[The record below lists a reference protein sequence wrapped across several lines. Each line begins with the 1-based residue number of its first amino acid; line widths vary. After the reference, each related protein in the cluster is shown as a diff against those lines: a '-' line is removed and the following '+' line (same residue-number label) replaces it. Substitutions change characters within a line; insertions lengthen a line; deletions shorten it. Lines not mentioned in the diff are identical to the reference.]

1 MAINIQGI
9 LDVIVSHAVSTGYFE
24 SVNQHEPRQS
34 PGNGITGSVWI
45 ERVTPLKTSGLNN
58 TSARLEF
65 TVRLY
70 SSTYS
75 DPYDD
80 TDTNLML
87 ALDALMSA
95 YCGDFEIGGNAR
107 HVDIFGAHG
116 NPLETRSGWI
126 NQGGKEFRVFSI
138 RLPLIVDDLWSQSP

>member
-9 LDVIVSHAVSTGYFE
+9 LDVIVSHALSIGYFE

-34 PGNGITGSVWI
+34 PGNGITASVWI
-45 ERVTPLKTSGLNN
+45 ERVTPVKTSGLAN
-58 TSARLEF
+58 TSARIEL
-65 TVRLY
+65 TVRMY

-80 TDTNLML
+80 TDASLMT

-95 YCGDFEIGGNAR
+95 YCGDFEVGGQAR
-107 HVDIFGAHG
+107 HVDIFGAYG
-116 NPLETRSGWI
+116 TPLETRSGWI
-126 NQGGKEFRVFSI
+126 NQDGKEFRVFSI